1 MIGASDGP
9 IIAGTL
15 ITPSDSTIFSQAT
28 RGLYI
33 GGGGNLNVEFA
44 IPQPS
49 DTMNNYSNTN
59 VYSNVV
65 FTAVSAGTILPVRVR
80 RVYAASTCTAIVA
93 LYYVRIGIKYLD
105 RC

>member
-9 IIAGTL
+9 IIAGTF

-49 DTMNNYSNTN
+49 DTVNNYSNTN
-59 VYSNVV
+59 VYANVV
-65 FTAVSAGTILPVRVR
+65 FTAVSAGTVLPIRVR
-80 RVYAASTCTAIVA
+80 RVYAASTSATAIVA
-93 LYYVRIGIKYLD
+93 LY
-105 RC
+105 

>member
-15 ITPSDSTIFSQAT
+15 VTPSDSTIFSQAT

-65 FTAVSAGTILPVRVR
+65 FTAVVRWNYSSCSGKTCICGKYFGNGNRGVILK
-80 RVYAASTCTAIVA
+80 C
-93 LYYVRIGIKYLD
+93 
-105 RC
+105 